1 MLGQYSSDKPKSE
14 RGSGCKLHGSDHFCL
29 FRIPPTAAVLA
40 RLPSL
45 KAQEKKK
52 PSIKPSGGVLSFLH
66 RLRPGRGTGL
76 NRVAN
81 QAPSTSWPSSDSHNA
96 WQALSETSGSED
108 AKVRSVL
115 ACLTAWNSF
124 VGDANCA
131 YCSFQNP
138 PTVLKYSLPYSVFD
152 RIVF

>member
-1 MLGQYSSDKPKSE
+1 MAVMV
-14 RGSGCKLHGSDHFCL
+14 FCL
-29 FRIPPTAAVLA
+29 LRIPPTAAALA
-40 RLPSL
+40 RLSSL
-45 KAQEKKK
+45 KGQEKKK

-81 QAPSTSWPSSDSHNA
+81 QDPSTSRPSMDSHNA

-115 ACLTAWNSF
+115 ACLTAHVSGISF
-124 VGDANCA
+124 AREEKRA
-131 YCSFQNP
+131 YCCIQN
-138 PTVLKYSLPYSVFD
+138 
-152 RIVF
+152 